1 MTLAARLVARSRKVY
16 YGWWMVVASAVLLTF
31 HAGAWW
37 YSFTVFLKPIAEEF
51 NWSRA
56 SVSGAF
62 SLTSLEGGL
71 LGILSGWLIDR
82 YGPRVVA
89 LGGVIILALGFVS
102 LSRIDSLVSFYLTY
116 GLLIGI
122 GAHASGIQTHMA
134 AAARWFIR
142 QRSRAM
148 GFVSVGAGIGGVIVT
163 PAVAALVEAVG
174 WRPTA
179 LAGALGFILIGVPAA
194 AILRSGRPETY
205 GLHPDGDTVAP
216 STSPPAIGPQAGST
230 VASRDLTVREAFRSR
245 TFWLLVTAWGL
256 NGASTSAVA
265 VHMVPLLTDR
275 GIATSYAAA
284 AVSILTFGTI
294 PSRIIFPFIAEHF
307 ELRHAYAASVLA
319 YVAGLLVL
327 LVAPNLVLVYLAV
340 GLLGLGQGG
349 AIPLRPS
356 ATAGYFGRAHFATLQ
371 GWMSTFASIGTMLGP
386 IIAGAIFDG
395 TGSYT
400 PALLLFSTFGL
411 AAAAA
416 VSAIPS
422 LPNVSTR
429 PPVPGSV
436 R

>member
-1 MTLAARLVARSRKVY
+1 
-16 YGWWMVVASAVLLTF
+16 MVVASAVLLTF

-56 SVSGAF
+56 SVSAAF
-62 SLTSLEGGL
+62 SMTSLEGGF

-102 LSRIDSLVSFYLTY
+102 LSRIDSLVGFYLTY

-122 GAHASGIQTHMA
+122 GAHAAGIQTHMA

-148 GFVSVGAGIGGVIVT
+148 GFVSVGAGIGGAIVT
-163 PAVAALVEAVG
+163 PGVAALVEAVG

-179 LAGALGFILIGVPAA
+179 LAVALGFILIGVPTAA
-194 AILRSGRPETY
+194 LLRPGRPEAY
-205 GLHPDGDTVAP
+205 GLHPDGDTVVP
-216 STSPPAIGPQAGST
+216 SATPQAIGLHSGST
-230 VASRDLTVREAFRSR
+230 APDHDLTVREAFRRR
-245 TFWLLVTAWGL
+245 TFWLLVATWGL
-256 NGASTSAVA
+256 NGASTSGVA

-319 YVAGLLVL
+319 YVAGLLLL
-327 LVAPNLVLVYLAV
+327 LVAPNLVLVYVAV

-356 ATAGYFGRAHFATLQ
+356 ATAGYFGRSHFATLQ
-371 GWMSTFASIGTMLGP
+371 GWMSTFSSVGTMLGP
-386 IIAGAIFDG
+386 IVAGAVFDG

-400 PALLLFSTFGL
+400 PALLLFMVFGL

-416 VSAIPS
+416 VSSAPH
-422 LPNVSTR
+422 LPDVPTR
-429 PPVPGSV
+429 RPVPATM